1 MGWEQIINIRGEHG
15 KHAELRPTATHIQ
28 WRQTDGEVGG
38 PWIDLVALTD
48 ITGPPGADGAE
59 GEDGRTVELRATDTH
74 VQWRNVGDTV
84 WADLVALEA
93 ITGPPGDGADVTW
106 DSLAGRPDEFPPE
119 PHTHPRAG
127 VDGLDDALT
136 AMAAALAEKADHDD
150 PRLTDSRTPTAGS
163 VTNATVAA
171 DAGISADKLAD
182 GVTSKVLTAAERQR
196 LAGVATGATANASDA
211 ALRDRATHTGTQQ
224 AATISDFVS
233 AVSAIVQTAIGAA
246 PEALDTLAEIA
257 EALNNDPDFAA
268 TMTTALAGKE
278 PTVPNGT
285 TGQFYRGDKAWV
297 ALTKATVGLSNVDNT
312 TDAAKPVST
321 AQAAAIDTRVPAT
334 RTVAGKALSAD
345 VTLAK
350 GDVGLGNV
358 NNTADADKPVST
370 AQAAAIATRAPLD
383 HDHTIGDVTGLQDTL
398 DTIGDAP
405 SFRVYETFADAPP
418 LPVDTVVISRTGL

>member
-1 MGWEQIINIRGEHG
+1 MGWEQVINIRGENG
-15 KHAELRPTATHIQ
+15 KHVEMDVAGTMLR
-28 WRQTDGEVGG
+28 WRQTDGTAPG
-38 PWIDLVALTD
+38 PWVPVFDLANLAGMVSVEWGS
-48 ITGPPGADGAE
+48 IINPPETYTPSAHGHA
-59 GEDGRTVELRATDTH
+59 V
-74 VQWRNVGDTV
+74 
-84 WADLVALEA
+84 
-93 ITGPPGDGADVTW
+93 ADV
-106 DSLAGRPDEFPPE
+106 SGLADTLAALADAVASVPGLVSTVDVHGERLDDLD
-119 PHTHPRAG
+119 TA
-127 VDGLDDALT
+127 VDGLVDEVAPVAGLT
-136 AMAAALAEKADHDD
+136 EAVSGLAAGKADKTD
-150 PRLTDSRTPTAGS
+150 PRFTDARTPTAGS
-163 VTNATVAA
+163 VTNAAVADGA
-171 DAGISADKLAD
+171 AISADKTVD
-182 GVTSKVLTAAERQR
+182 GVTRKAFTATERTK
-196 LAGVATGATANASDA
+196 LAGIAGGATANASDA

-312 TDAAKPVST
+312 ADAAKPVST
-321 AQAAAIDTRVPAT
+321 AQAAAIDSRVPAT

-383 HDHTIGDVTGLQDTL
+383 HDHTIGDVTGLQDAL